1 MAWLGVPPVFK
12 RNEESFGGYA
22 RRLEQ
27 FFVVNDLLIPDD
39 KKAAVSVDA
48 KRRAV
53 LLTALE
59 PDTFSLLEDLLAPA
73 GVAEV
78 TCARIIEVLTSHFE
92 PDESVILS
100 RHRFHTCSREDTET
114 VSAFLSRLRHLARP
128 CQFTCCAGILEE
140 MLRDRFVS
148 GIRNERLQSRLLSEK
163 NLTLQSATAIATAHE
178 AAARQAGE
186 IAQSQTGPSGESA
199 VHHVSAASASGSVS
213 AAVEEEE
220 LYSLFRCS
228 GDRRAPIKLNVMLDD
243 RPVSMELDTGAALSV
258 CGRFPDRTD

>member
-12 RNEESFGGYA
+12 RNEESFGAYA

-92 PDESVILS
+92 PDESPAIVPS
-100 RHRFHTCSREDTET
+100 
-114 VSAFLSRLRHLARP
+114 SASASGRP
-128 CQFTCCAGILEE
+128 EGA
-140 MLRDRFVS
+140 
-148 GIRNERLQSRLLSEK
+148 
-163 NLTLQSATAIATAHE
+163 
-178 AAARQAGE
+178 
-186 IAQSQTGPSGESA
+186 
-199 VHHVSAASASGSVS
+199 AASASGSVS